1 MTDNKNIITE
11 VLEDGTEIKIDLDLC
26 NDVADQIMMK
36 IFETEN
42 DQNLE
47 NYDVIATCFNVFIN
61 ICSNNKRLLFY
72 QQFVDHRTTLS
83 LTTNRPASSSLTV
96 IPLTRSSP
104 YTHVPVG
111 TLPIVV

>member
-36 IFETEN
+36 ILETEN

-61 ICSNNKRLLFY
+61 TYHALLVAGWTKEELKNELDEHFIN
-72 QQFVDHRTTLS
+72 HKNS
-83 LTTNRPASSSLTV
+83 MN
-96 IPLTRSSP
+96 
-104 YTHVPVG
+104 
-111 TLPIVV
+111 

>member
-47 NYDVIATCFNVFIN
+47 NYDVIATCFNMFIN
-61 ICSNNKRLLFY
+61 TYHVLLGAGWTKEELKNELEEHFIN
-72 QQFVDHRTTLS
+72 HKNS
-83 LTTNRPASSSLTV
+83 MN
-96 IPLTRSSP
+96 
-104 YTHVPVG
+104 
-111 TLPIVV
+111 

>member
-42 DQNLE
+42 NQNLE

-61 ICSNNKRLLFY
+61 TYHALLVAGWTKEELKNELDEHFIN
-72 QQFVDHRTTLS
+72 HKNS
-83 LTTNRPASSSLTV
+83 MN
-96 IPLTRSSP
+96 
-104 YTHVPVG
+104 
-111 TLPIVV
+111 

>member
-61 ICSNNKRLLFY
+61 TYHALLVAGWTKEELKNELDEHFI
-72 QQFVDHRTTLS
+72 DHKNS
-83 LTTNRPASSSLTV
+83 MN
-96 IPLTRSSP
+96 
-104 YTHVPVG
+104 
-111 TLPIVV
+111 